1 MQHTEGNTTSFD
13 RNALLL
19 AFAWLVAVVATLGSL
34 YYSQIRHFIP
44 CEMCWYQRICMYPNA
59 IILGIALWRNDYAA
73 RWYALPLSI
82 IGAGYS
88 IKHLLEQAEVISS
101 ACSGP
106 ISCSSEY
113 IPQFPIPLQALIAFV
128 LITVSL
134 LLVRPAK
141 AH

>member
-1 MQHTEGNTTSFD
+1 MQTAGSKSVSPD
-13 RNALLL
+13 RSALLL

-44 CEMCWYQRICMYPNA
+44 CEMCWYQRIMMYPNA
-59 IILGIALWRNDYAA
+59 IILGIALWRNDLGA

-88 IKHLLEQAEVISS
+88 IKHLLEEAGYISS

-134 LLVRPAK
+134 LLIRPAK
-141 AH
+141 H